1 MPDYDI
7 VQAFHEIESELI
19 RSMMGNFKRHRAEE
33 TAQGYNWTQWQAEQ
47 LKYLNEYI
55 RGNQEIFPKRFDDIN
70 EQIDQMLATAAT
82 SGEADQEVAILKAI
96 RQGYTPPH
104 TPSQGLSGG
113 FFSLNGRKLDALRKA
128 TQSDFSRAEYAV
140 LRKAN
145 DAYRKIIFNAQVY
158 ANIGA
163 GTYEKAVDMAARD
176 FLRAGINSIV
186 YKNGST
192 HTIEDYA
199 DMAIRTASKRAYLMG
214 EGNRRAEWGIRKVV
228 VNSRIGACPRCGQY
242 VGKVF
247 IDDVYSG
254 GSKADGDEPLLSEA
268 IRGGLFHPRC
278 KDSTSTYFEGI
289 TTLKPMTEEE
299 MEEMDRREN
308 KETRRSYHE
317 REAEKNQRIADNSL
331 DPDNKKAYAHRA
343 EEHRKK
349 AVQIAEK
356 PVANSGESGIIK
368 INNYRSVTECKNI
381 SEARQ
386 YFREKWN
393 VEIDR
398 TVDEL
403 DFESVRESLHGIES
417 VLNGFPSAVDSL
429 KRIGTSTEYGIMN
442 ADYDGNINFNP
453 FYFKERKKAV
463 YGCNSE
469 THYHPTGNNIMS
481 TGAHETGHILEKALI
496 DKRLGGEQPIGNVFW
511 NTGDEAKKIVKQAC
525 KNVKKTPH
533 GKKKRNI
540 DLIRE
545 ISGYANKGGNSECL
559 AEAVADFILNG
570 DKAAP
575 LSREIWKL
583 LKGELV

>member
-7 VQAFHEIESELI
+7 VQAFHEIESALI

-55 RGNQEIFPKRFDDIN
+55 RANQETFPERFDDVN
-70 EQIDQMLATAAT
+70 EQIDQMLAIAAA
-82 SGEADQEVAILKAI
+82 SGEADQEAEILKAI

-145 DAYRKIIFNAQVY
+145 DAYRKIIFAAQVY
-158 ANIGA
+158 ANTGA

-254 GSKADGDEPLLSEA
+254 GSKADGGEPLLSEA

-299 MEEMDRREN
+299 MEEMDRRE
-308 KETRRSYHE
+308 KEEARQAYHE

-331 DPDNKKAYAHRA
+331 DPDNKKTYAHRA
-343 EEHRKK
+343 EQQRKK
-349 AVQIAEK
+349 AEEIRHKLSDSSESSDIVSESVETAETTET
-356 PVANSGESGIIK
+356 VANSENRGIIYYGVREEVAAVFSEAFEEMVAKFGEISTISAVEPLIGGLASDYGSFGDHSGIIQIRFANK
-368 INNYRSVTECKNI
+368 KSCLKELAQKAVECKKRGEW
-381 SEARQ
+381 SSSHRFHV
-386 YFREKWN
+386 FRHEIGHAIQLEHAINDPLWN
-393 VEIDR
+393 
-398 TVDEL
+398 
-403 DFESVRESLHGIES
+403 SK
-417 VLNGFPSAVDSL
+417 L
-429 KRIGTSTEYGIMN
+429 KRIRLIMESSDAESMSNYGMN
-442 ADYDGNINFNP
+442 NIEEFVS
-453 FYFKERKKAV
+453 ECIAESMTKKARKTSKDV
-463 YGCNSE
+463 V
-469 THYHPTGNNIMS
+469 NI
-481 TGAHETGHILEKALI
+481 ILGV
-496 DKRLGGEQPIGNVFW
+496 D
-511 NTGDEAKKIVKQAC
+511 
-525 KNVKKTPH
+525 
-533 GKKKRNI
+533 
-540 DLIRE
+540 
-545 ISGYANKGGNSECL
+545 
-559 AEAVADFILNG
+559 
-570 DKAAP
+570 
-575 LSREIWKL
+575 
-583 LKGELV
+583 

>member
-55 RGNQEIFPKRFDDIN
+55 RENQETFPERFDDIN
-70 EQIDQMLATAAT
+70 EQIDQMLATAAA
-82 SGEADQEVAILKAI
+82 SGEADQEADILKAI

-158 ANIGA
+158 ANTGA
-163 GTYEKAVDMAARD
+163 GTYEKAVDMASRD

-299 MEEMDRREN
+299 MEEMDRRE
-308 KETRRSYHE
+308 KEEARQAYHE

-349 AVQIAEK
+349 AAQIAEK
-356 PVANSGESGIIK
+356 PLAEKTKQKEESEPINGADVKSEYDKNATPGKGKITFDKRFKDKKYAKNHQNEIDFANWLYEYYGGDIHLLGESTDQGVKSPDYLWNNRFWDLKKISTEKAANSAVRKGVKQIVNNPGGIM
-368 INNYRSVTECKNI
+368 
-381 SEARQ
+381 
-386 YFREKWN
+386 
-393 VEIDR
+393 
-398 TVDEL
+398 L
-403 DFESVRESLHGIES
+403 DFGTIDFSVNL
-417 VLNGFPSAVDSL
+417 L
-429 KRIGTSTEYGIMN
+429 
-442 ADYDGNINFNP
+442 
-453 FYFKERKKAV
+453 
-463 YGCNSE
+463 
-469 THYHPTGNNIMS
+469 
-481 TGAHETGHILEKALI
+481 
-496 DKRLGGEQPIGNVFW
+496 
-511 NTGDEAKKIVKQAC
+511 KKIIDERMKWYKGYQVDIMVISKKQVL
-525 KNVKKTPH
+525 KIFRYKK
-533 GKKKRNI
+533 
-540 DLIRE
+540 
-545 ISGYANKGGNSECL
+545 
-559 AEAVADFILNG
+559 
-570 DKAAP
+570 
-575 LSREIWKL
+575 
-583 LKGELV
+583 

>member
-1 MPDYDI
+1 
-7 VQAFHEIESELI
+7 
-19 RSMMGNFKRHRAEE
+19 
-33 TAQGYNWTQWQAEQ
+33 
-47 LKYLNEYI
+47 
-55 RGNQEIFPKRFDDIN
+55 
-70 EQIDQMLATAAT
+70 ML
-82 SGEADQEVAILKAI
+82 
-96 RQGYTPPH
+96 
-104 TPSQGLSGG
+104 
-113 FFSLNGRKLDALRKA
+113 F
-128 TQSDFSRAEYAV
+128 
-140 LRKAN
+140 
-145 DAYRKIIFNAQVY
+145 
-158 ANIGA
+158 
-163 GTYEKAVDMAARD
+163 
-176 FLRAGINSIV
+176 NSIV

-254 GSKADGDEPLLSEA
+254 GSKADGSEPLLSEA

-299 MEEMDRREN
+299 MEEMDRRE
-308 KETRRSYHE
+308 KEEARQAYHE

-331 DPDNKKAYAHRA
+331 DPDNKKTYAHRA
-343 EEHRKK
+343 EQQRKK
-349 AVQIAEK
+349 AASVKKLQTEKSSVIDSWEAENYK
-356 PVANSGESGIIK
+356 NSTETGLLITSDGKIIDFGGTDHHVTGRADDIRLMDGAVFTHNHPTNNTFSQNDIVTGLVKGNLKELRAVTSTGDIHILVNNGATEEQRKKFSAAYQQRRMKAANAADSKIRKGEKINKEEYIRNRLEAFMSENAEDYNLKYVKSHIENNGRPLANSGESGIIK

>member
-47 LKYLNEYI
+47 LKHLNEYI
-55 RGNQEIFPKRFDDIN
+55 RENQETFPERFDDIN
-70 EQIDQMLATAAT
+70 EQIDQMLAIAAT
-82 SGEADQEVAILKAI
+82 SGEADQEADILKAI

-113 FFSLNGRKLDALRKA
+113 FFNLNGRKLDALRKA

-158 ANIGA
+158 ANTGA

-299 MEEMDRREN
+299 MEEMDRRE
-308 KETRRSYHE
+308 KEEARQAYHE

-331 DPDNKKAYAHRA
+331 DPDNKKTYAHRA
-343 EEHRKK
+343 EQQRKK
-349 AVQIAEK
+349 AASVKKLQTEESSVIDSWEAENFK
-356 PVANSGESGIIK
+356 NSMESGLLITSDGKIIDFGGTDHHVTGRADDIRLMDGAVFTHNHPTNNTFSQNDIVTGLVKGNLKELRAVTSTGDIHILVNNGATEEQRKKFSAAYQQRRMKAANAADSKIRKGEK
-368 INNYRSVTECKNI
+368 INKEEYIRKRLEAFMSENAKDYNLKYVKSHVENNGRPLPVTE
-381 SEARQ
+381 S
-386 YFREKWN
+386 
-393 VEIDR
+393 
-398 TVDEL
+398 
-403 DFESVRESLHGIES
+403 
-417 VLNGFPSAVDSL
+417 GF
-429 KRIGTSTEYGIMN
+429 
-442 ADYDGNINFNP
+442 
-453 FYFKERKKAV
+453 
-463 YGCNSE
+463 
-469 THYHPTGNNIMS
+469 
-481 TGAHETGHILEKALI
+481 LI
-496 DKRLGGEQPIGNVFW
+496 P
-511 NTGDEAKKIVKQAC
+511 
-525 KNVKKTPH
+525 
-533 GKKKRNI
+533 
-540 DLIRE
+540 
-545 ISGYANKGGNSECL
+545 
-559 AEAVADFILNG
+559 
-570 DKAAP
+570 
-575 LSREIWKL
+575 
-583 LKGELV
+583 

>member
-55 RGNQEIFPKRFDDIN
+55 RANQETFPERFDDIN
-70 EQIDQMLATAAT
+70 EQIDQMLAIAAT
-82 SGEADQEVAILKAI
+82 SGEADQEADILKAI

-158 ANIGA
+158 ANTGA

-242 VGKVF
+242 VGKAF

-299 MEEMDRREN
+299 MEEMDRRE
-308 KETRRSYHE
+308 KEEARQAYHE

-343 EEHRKK
+343 EQQRKK
-349 AVQIAEK
+349 AASVKKLQTEESSVIDSWEAENFK
-356 PVANSGESGIIK
+356 NSMESGLLITSDGKIIDFGGTDHHVTGRTDDIRLMDGAVFTHNHPTNNTFSQNDIVTGLVKGNLKELRAVTSTGDIHILVNNGATEEQRKKFSAAYQQRRMKAANAADSKIRKGEK
-368 INNYRSVTECKNI
+368 INKEEYIRKRLEAFMSENAKDYNLKYVKSHVENNGRPLPVTE
-381 SEARQ
+381 S
-386 YFREKWN
+386 
-393 VEIDR
+393 
-398 TVDEL
+398 
-403 DFESVRESLHGIES
+403 
-417 VLNGFPSAVDSL
+417 GF
-429 KRIGTSTEYGIMN
+429 
-442 ADYDGNINFNP
+442 
-453 FYFKERKKAV
+453 
-463 YGCNSE
+463 
-469 THYHPTGNNIMS
+469 
-481 TGAHETGHILEKALI
+481 LI
-496 DKRLGGEQPIGNVFW
+496 P
-511 NTGDEAKKIVKQAC
+511 
-525 KNVKKTPH
+525 
-533 GKKKRNI
+533 
-540 DLIRE
+540 
-545 ISGYANKGGNSECL
+545 
-559 AEAVADFILNG
+559 
-570 DKAAP
+570 
-575 LSREIWKL
+575 
-583 LKGELV
+583 